1 MDLYADIECLKGI
14 GPKMKKILNICGI
27 TTVIDMLLYLP
38 RDYEKVYL
46 NGTGAQGSDNK
57 VIISCTVSAISRDV
71 RTRTRKVMS
80 TVVFKSEGNIIK
92 GKWFNQPYM
101 KEKFKV
107 DETYTISGKLQEYN
121 GEKVIINPTIVN
133 NIDVPISRAA
143 LPSSSEEYEYKL
155 MPKYPL
161 REGLTNS
168 FIIKTIEQ
176 ILSSIV
182 IEENLPMDL
191 IQSFKLCSL
200 DKAIRN
206 IHRPISQGEL
216 AEARRRIKFQELF
229 TYSLKVLMLK
239 EYVNNSSKGI
249 AFKISPELT
258 VLKEKLPFKLTN
270 AQSKAVR
277 EVLVDQKSMKQM
289 NRLVQGDVG
298 SGKTIVAII
307 SMFNVVKNGYQA
319 TFMAPTEILAN
330 QHLLELNA
338 MLKDFDIRVALLSG
352 SLTPKQKEVLKQ
364 ELKEG
369 KIDIVV
375 GTHALIEENVQF
387 YNLGMVV
394 TDEQHRFGVMQ
405 RSALY
410 NKGRNVDV
418 LVMTATPIPRTL
430 ALYLYGDLDVS
441 IIDELPPGRQ
451 KIDTFYLDQKKREK
465 AYNFAL
471 NEITNGRQVY
481 VVCPLVEENEDLDLN
496 SVEKLYDE
504 LKHSYFK
511 NIEIAVLHGKMPN
524 REKDEIMR
532 RFKEGAIKVL
542 VSTTV
547 IEVGIN
553 VPNASVMIIENAE
566 RFGLAQL
573 HQLRG
578 RVGRGQYKS
587 YCILIA
593 NIKNEVI
600 KKRLETI
607 QNNNDG
613 FKIAEEDLKIRGSG
627 ELFGFRQSGE
637 NNLILADVIE
647 DIDLLRI
654 ANLSVRK
661 LIKSSDER
669 DIKIKE
675 EILKK
680 LEKTS
685 KFICFN

>member
-14 GPKMKKILNICGI
+14 GPKMKKILNTCGI

-38 RDYEKVYL
+38 RDYERVYL

-57 VIISCTVSAISRDV
+57 VIISCTVSAINWDV

-80 TVVFKSEGNIIK
+80 TVVFKSEGSIIK

-101 KEKFKV
+101 KDKFRV
-107 DETYTISGKLQEYN
+107 DETYTITGKLQEYN
-121 GEKVIINPTIVN
+121 GEKVMINPTIVN
-133 NIDVPISRAA
+133 NIDVPISRVS
-143 LPSSSEEYEYKL
+143 LTSSSEELEYKL

-176 ILSSIV
+176 ILASIV

-191 IQSFKLCSL
+191 ISSFKLCSL

-206 IHRPISQGEL
+206 IHRPISLGEL

-270 AQSKAVR
+270 AQSKVIR

-319 TFMAPTEILAN
+319 AFMAPTEILAN
-330 QHLLELNA
+330 QHFLELNTI
-338 MLKDFDIRVALLSG
+338 LKDFGFKVALLSG
-352 SLTPKQKEVLKQ
+352 SLTSKQKERLKQ

-369 KIDIVV
+369 EIDIVV
-375 GTHALIEENVQF
+375 GTHALLEEDVHF

-405 RSALY
+405 RSTLY

-451 KIDTFYLDQKKREK
+451 KIDTFYLDQKKRDK

-496 SVEKLYDE
+496 SVEKLNDE
-504 LKHSYFK
+504 LKNSYFK

-524 REKDEIMR
+524 KEKDEIMR
-532 RFKEGAIKVL
+532 RFKEGAVKVL

-553 VPNASVMIIENAE
+553 VPNASVMIIENTE

-593 NIKNEVI
+593 NIKNEVV

-607 QNNNDG
+607 QNNSDG

-637 NNLILADVIE
+637 NNLILADVVE
-647 DIDLLRI
+647 DIDLLRV
-654 ANLSVRK
+654 ANLSVKK